1 MLQGELRAETRL
13 ENLLVSD
20 ERTGM
25 TREARPGEAGAKK
38 AALVSTPL
46 LVRDGLTLA
55 DVRLE
60 TGRRHQIRVQHLLA
74 GLPLWGDARYGGGR
88 PGQQIALWA
97 HSLTFEHPTLKT
109 PVAIESLPPPRARGE
124 NSRSTRRKTHPNTQR
139 SVLMFDLFLDSLLD
153 GLKDGA
159 WSLPVLF
166 VAYLLMELLER
177 SQKLN
182 EEILHGYS
190 HRAGPLLGGLLGV
203 APQCGISGAAATLF
217 STGSVTVGTMLAVFF
232 ATSDEMLP
240 IMLSS
245 VADGDIRL
253 SSILLIVPW
262 ARRAAG
268 RGAGLSGQDLLLTK
282 YIRSQKNI
290 HGFCERE
297 HCACDEEEG
306 SVFVSALKHTLKIA
320 VMLIAVNVVLNF
332 VLGMIGVERLSGSV
346 LNRPFI
352 GEILLALVGLIPNCS
367 VSVVITESYLSGLI
381 GLGGLFAGLLCN
393 AGIGLLVLF
402 RTNKNLKE
410 NLVITSTLYGL
421 SAAAGIVITLVSG
434 LL

>member
-1 MLQGELRAETRL
+1 
-13 ENLLVSD
+13 
-20 ERTGM
+20 
-25 TREARPGEAGAKK
+25 
-38 AALVSTPL
+38 
-46 LVRDGLTLA
+46 
-55 DVRLE
+55 
-60 TGRRHQIRVQHLLA
+60 
-74 GLPLWGDARYGGGR
+74 
-88 PGQQIALWA
+88 
-97 HSLTFEHPTLKT
+97 
-109 PVAIESLPPPRARGE
+109 
-124 NSRSTRRKTHPNTQR
+124 
-139 SVLMFDLFLDSLLD
+139 MFDLFLDSLLD

-190 HRAGPLLGGLLGV
+190 HKAGPLLGGLLGV

-253 SSILLIVPW
+253 SSFLLIVLGK
-262 ARRAAG
+262 AALG
-268 RGAGLSGQDLLLTK
+268 VALGYLADLLLTK

-381 GLGGLFAGLLCN
+381 GLGGLFAGLLSN

>member
-1 MLQGELRAETRL
+1 
-13 ENLLVSD
+13 
-20 ERTGM
+20 
-25 TREARPGEAGAKK
+25 
-38 AALVSTPL
+38 
-46 LVRDGLTLA
+46 
-55 DVRLE
+55 
-60 TGRRHQIRVQHLLA
+60 
-74 GLPLWGDARYGGGR
+74 
-88 PGQQIALWA
+88 
-97 HSLTFEHPTLKT
+97 
-109 PVAIESLPPPRARGE
+109 
-124 NSRSTRRKTHPNTQR
+124 
-139 SVLMFDLFLDSLLD
+139 MFDLFLDSLLD

-190 HRAGPLLGGLLGV
+190 HKAGPLLGGLLGV
-203 APQCGISGAAATLF
+203 VPQCGISGAAATLF

-253 SSILLIVPW
+253 SSILLIVLGK
-262 ARRAAG
+262 AALG
-268 RGAGLSGQDLLLTK
+268 VALGYLADLLLTK

-306 SVFVSALKHTLKIA
+306 NVFVSALKHTLKIA
-320 VMLIAVNVVLNF
+320 VMLIAVNVILNF

-346 LNRPFI
+346 LNRPVI

-381 GLGGLFAGLLCN
+381 GLGGLFAGLLSN

-421 SAAAGIVITLVSG
+421 SAAAGIVITLVGG

>member
-1 MLQGELRAETRL
+1 
-13 ENLLVSD
+13 
-20 ERTGM
+20 
-25 TREARPGEAGAKK
+25 
-38 AALVSTPL
+38 
-46 LVRDGLTLA
+46 
-55 DVRLE
+55 
-60 TGRRHQIRVQHLLA
+60 
-74 GLPLWGDARYGGGR
+74 
-88 PGQQIALWA
+88 
-97 HSLTFEHPTLKT
+97 
-109 PVAIESLPPPRARGE
+109 
-124 NSRSTRRKTHPNTQR
+124 
-139 SVLMFDLFLDSLLD
+139 MFDLFLDSLLD

-190 HRAGPLLGGLLGV
+190 HKAGPLLGGLLGV

-253 SSILLIVPW
+253 SSILLIVLGK
-262 ARRAAG
+262 AALG
-268 RGAGLSGQDLLLTK
+268 VALGYLADLLLTK

-332 VLGMIGVERLSGSV
+332 VLGMIGMERLSGSV

-381 GLGGLFAGLLCN
+381 GLGGLFAGLLSN

>member
-1 MLQGELRAETRL
+1 
-13 ENLLVSD
+13 
-20 ERTGM
+20 
-25 TREARPGEAGAKK
+25 
-38 AALVSTPL
+38 
-46 LVRDGLTLA
+46 
-55 DVRLE
+55 
-60 TGRRHQIRVQHLLA
+60 
-74 GLPLWGDARYGGGR
+74 
-88 PGQQIALWA
+88 
-97 HSLTFEHPTLKT
+97 
-109 PVAIESLPPPRARGE
+109 
-124 NSRSTRRKTHPNTQR
+124 
-139 SVLMFDLFLDSLLD
+139 MFDLFIDSLKD

-159 WSLPVLF
+159 WSLPILF

-182 EEILHGYS
+182 EEILRGYS
-190 HRAGPLLGGLLGV
+190 HKAGPLLGGLLGV
-203 APQCGISGAAATLF
+203 VPQCGISGAAATLF

-245 VADGDIRL
+245 MADGDIRL
-253 SSILLIVPW
+253 SSILLIVLGK
-262 ARRAAG
+262 AALG
-268 RGAGLSGQDLLLTK
+268 IALGYLADWLLTK
-282 YIRSQKNI
+282 SIRSRKDI

-306 SVFVSALKHTLKIA
+306 NVFVSALKHTLKIA

-332 VLGMIGVERLSGSV
+332 VLGAIGIERLSGSV
-346 LNRPFI
+346 LNRPVI

-381 GLGGLFAGLLCN
+381 GLGGLFAGLLSN
-393 AGIGLLVLF
+393 AGIGLLVLL

-421 SAAAGIVITLVSG
+421 SVAAGLAITLVGG
-434 LL
+434 LF

>member
-1 MLQGELRAETRL
+1 MV
-13 ENLLVSD
+13 N
-20 ERTGM
+20 
-25 TREARPGEAGAKK
+25 
-38 AALVSTPL
+38 
-46 LVRDGLTLA
+46 
-55 DVRLE
+55 
-60 TGRRHQIRVQHLLA
+60 
-74 GLPLWGDARYGGGR
+74 
-88 PGQQIALWA
+88 
-97 HSLTFEHPTLKT
+97 
-109 PVAIESLPPPRARGE
+109 
-124 NSRSTRRKTHPNTQR
+124 
-139 SVLMFDLFLDSLLD
+139 LFLDSLLD

-190 HRAGPLLGGLLGV
+190 HKAGPLLGGLLGV
-203 APQCGISGAAATLF
+203 VPQCGISGAAATLF

-253 SSILLIVPW
+253 SSILLIVLGK
-262 ARRAAG
+262 AALG
-268 RGAGLSGQDLLLTK
+268 VALGYLADLLLTK

-332 VLGMIGVERLSGSV
+332 VLGIIGVERLSGSV

-381 GLGGLFAGLLCN
+381 GLGGLFAGLLSN

>member
-1 MLQGELRAETRL
+1 
-13 ENLLVSD
+13 
-20 ERTGM
+20 
-25 TREARPGEAGAKK
+25 
-38 AALVSTPL
+38 
-46 LVRDGLTLA
+46 
-55 DVRLE
+55 
-60 TGRRHQIRVQHLLA
+60 
-74 GLPLWGDARYGGGR
+74 
-88 PGQQIALWA
+88 
-97 HSLTFEHPTLKT
+97 
-109 PVAIESLPPPRARGE
+109 
-124 NSRSTRRKTHPNTQR
+124 
-139 SVLMFDLFLDSLLD
+139 MFDLFLDSLLD

-190 HRAGPLLGGLLGV
+190 HKAGPLLGGLLGV
-203 APQCGISGAAATLF
+203 VPQCGISGAAATLF

-253 SSILLIVPW
+253 SSILLIVLGK
-262 ARRAAG
+262 AALG
-268 RGAGLSGQDLLLTK
+268 VALGYLADLLLTK

-306 SVFVSALKHTLKIA
+306 NVFVSALKHTLKIA

-346 LNRPFI
+346 LDRPFI

-381 GLGGLFAGLLCN
+381 GLGGLFAGLLSN

>member
-1 MLQGELRAETRL
+1 
-13 ENLLVSD
+13 
-20 ERTGM
+20 
-25 TREARPGEAGAKK
+25 
-38 AALVSTPL
+38 
-46 LVRDGLTLA
+46 
-55 DVRLE
+55 
-60 TGRRHQIRVQHLLA
+60 
-74 GLPLWGDARYGGGR
+74 
-88 PGQQIALWA
+88 
-97 HSLTFEHPTLKT
+97 
-109 PVAIESLPPPRARGE
+109 
-124 NSRSTRRKTHPNTQR
+124 
-139 SVLMFDLFLDSLLD
+139 MFDLFLDSLLD

-190 HRAGPLLGGLLGV
+190 HKAGPLLGGLLGV
-203 APQCGISGAAATLF
+203 VPQCGISGAAATLF

-253 SSILLIVPW
+253 SSILLIVLGK
-262 ARRAAG
+262 AALG
-268 RGAGLSGQDLLLTK
+268 VALGYLADLLLTK

-306 SVFVSALKHTLKIA
+306 NVFVSALKHTLKIA
-320 VMLIAVNVVLNF
+320 VMLIAVNVILNF

-346 LNRPFI
+346 LNRPVI

-381 GLGGLFAGLLCN
+381 GLGGLFAGLLSN
-393 AGIGLLVLF
+393 AGFGLLVLF

>member
-1 MLQGELRAETRL
+1 
-13 ENLLVSD
+13 
-20 ERTGM
+20 
-25 TREARPGEAGAKK
+25 
-38 AALVSTPL
+38 
-46 LVRDGLTLA
+46 
-55 DVRLE
+55 
-60 TGRRHQIRVQHLLA
+60 
-74 GLPLWGDARYGGGR
+74 
-88 PGQQIALWA
+88 
-97 HSLTFEHPTLKT
+97 
-109 PVAIESLPPPRARGE
+109 
-124 NSRSTRRKTHPNTQR
+124 
-139 SVLMFDLFLDSLLD
+139 MFDLYLDSLLD

-190 HRAGPLLGGLLGV
+190 HKAGLLLGGLLGV
-203 APQCGISGAAATLF
+203 VPQCGISGAAATLF

-253 SSILLIVPW
+253 SSILLIVLGK
-262 ARRAAG
+262 AALG
-268 RGAGLSGQDLLLTK
+268 VALGYLADLLLTK

-381 GLGGLFAGLLCN
+381 GLGGLFAGLLSN

>member
-1 MLQGELRAETRL
+1 
-13 ENLLVSD
+13 
-20 ERTGM
+20 
-25 TREARPGEAGAKK
+25 
-38 AALVSTPL
+38 
-46 LVRDGLTLA
+46 
-55 DVRLE
+55 
-60 TGRRHQIRVQHLLA
+60 
-74 GLPLWGDARYGGGR
+74 
-88 PGQQIALWA
+88 
-97 HSLTFEHPTLKT
+97 
-109 PVAIESLPPPRARGE
+109 
-124 NSRSTRRKTHPNTQR
+124 
-139 SVLMFDLFLDSLLD
+139 MFDLFLDSLLD

-190 HRAGPLLGGLLGV
+190 HKAGPLLGGLLGV
-203 APQCGISGAAATLF
+203 VPQCGISGAAATLF

-253 SSILLIVPW
+253 SSILLIVLGK
-262 ARRAAG
+262 AALG
-268 RGAGLSGQDLLLTK
+268 VALGYLADLLLTK

-306 SVFVSALKHTLKIA
+306 NVFVSALKHTLKIA
-320 VMLIAVNVVLNF
+320 VMLIAVNVILNF
-332 VLGMIGVERLSGSV
+332 VLGIIGVERLSGSV

-381 GLGGLFAGLLCN
+381 GLGGLFAGLLSN

>member
-1 MLQGELRAETRL
+1 
-13 ENLLVSD
+13 
-20 ERTGM
+20 
-25 TREARPGEAGAKK
+25 
-38 AALVSTPL
+38 
-46 LVRDGLTLA
+46 
-55 DVRLE
+55 
-60 TGRRHQIRVQHLLA
+60 
-74 GLPLWGDARYGGGR
+74 
-88 PGQQIALWA
+88 
-97 HSLTFEHPTLKT
+97 
-109 PVAIESLPPPRARGE
+109 
-124 NSRSTRRKTHPNTQR
+124 
-139 SVLMFDLFLDSLLD
+139 MFDLFLDSLLD

-190 HRAGPLLGGLLGV
+190 HKAGPLLGGLLGV

-217 STGSVTVGTMLAVFF
+217 STCSVTVGTMLAVFF

-253 SSILLIVPW
+253 SSILLIVLGK
-262 ARRAAG
+262 AALG
-268 RGAGLSGQDLLLTK
+268 VALGYLADLLLTK

-306 SVFVSALKHTLKIA
+306 NVFVSALKHTLKIA
-320 VMLIAVNVVLNF
+320 VMLIAVNVILNF
-332 VLGMIGVERLSGSV
+332 VLGVIGVERLSGSV

-381 GLGGLFAGLLCN
+381 GLGGLFAGLLSN